1 MSMIRRTIA
10 LQLAYQRR
18 LGQLQREDISPL
30 EEEVMNK
37 EEEAR
42 KWAEQN
48 YREDQFMSEAEKI
61 IELL

>member
-1 MSMIRRTIA
+1 MIKRTIA

-18 LGQLQREDISPL
+18 LGQLEKEPISPL

-42 KWAEQN
+42 RWAEQN
-48 YREDQFMSEAEKI
+48 YREREFISEAQKI